1 MVVGP
6 KKIVVIKVEVQPV
19 KARHATEGEPDEII
33 GVIVGMDAHFM
44 KQEWVRTMLP
54 RWFNGNAT

>member
-1 MVVGP
+1 M
-6 KKIVVIKVEVQPV
+6 VVIKVEVQPV